1 MRSAINNKMDRIYD
15 RNFNENKSYDEKDYA
30 RISYILKVTITSY
43 LQNAILRLQNFRAT
57 MPAIA

>member
-1 MRSAINNKMDRIYD
+1 MHPAINNKMDRIYD

-30 RISYILKVTITSY
+30 QISYILKVTITSY

>member
-1 MRSAINNKMDRIYD
+1 MRPAINNKTDRIYD
-15 RNFNENKSYDEKDYA
+15 RNFSENKSYDEKDYA

-57 MPAIA
+57 MLAIA

>member
-1 MRSAINNKMDRIYD
+1 MRPAINNKMDRIYD

-30 RISYILKVTITSY
+30 QISYILKVTITSY

>member
-1 MRSAINNKMDRIYD
+1 MRPAINNKMDRIHD

-30 RISYILKVTITSY
+30 QISYILKVTITSY

>member
-1 MRSAINNKMDRIYD
+1 MRPAINNKTDRIYD

-43 LQNAILRLQNFRAT
+43 L
-57 MPAIA
+57 